1 MNHKKLLG
9 ATAVIVAFMVFAA
22 SGCGIVKVKPQDAD
36 KIIVAVVDGE
46 NITKAEFD
54 KIFEIFKTQVELN
67 QDSSIWDKEYEG
79 KKYIDLAKEQVLDQM
94 IGDRVQLRKANELG
108 IAVSDEE
115 VNAEVDKWKKLFNS
129 DEKYI
134 EFLTTLKMEEAYFKD
149 NLKKDLMI
157 NKMKEKLTQS
167 VEITDTELADYYN
180 SHMNLFYKVKASHI
194 LLDTEE
200 EAKKILE
207 RVKAGEDFN
216 ALAKEFSTDPSAKEN
231 SGSLGYFRHGEM
243 VEPFEQ
249 AAFALKPGEVSD
261 LVKSDYGYHIIKVED
276 KTIDKFED
284 VKDELKN
291 TLITDKKNQ
300 NYSTSLE
307 EMKSKAKIEKFPKN
321 L

>member
-1 MNHKKLLG
+1 MKHRKLLG
-9 ATAVIVAFMVFAA
+9 ITAILMAFMIFAA
-22 SGCGIVKVKPQDAD
+22 TGCGMVKVKPQNAD
-36 KIIVAVVDGE
+36 KTIVATVDGE
-46 NITKAEFD
+46 SITKAEFD
-54 KIFEIFKTQVELN
+54 KIFEIFKTQVEMN
-67 QDSSIWDKEYEG
+67 QDPSIWEKEYEG

-94 IGDRVQLRKANELG
+94 IGDRVQLHKANELG
-108 IAVSDEE
+108 ITVSDEE

-134 EFLTTLKMEEAYFKD
+134 EFLTTLKMDEAYFKD

-157 NKMKEKLTQS
+157 NKVKEKLTQN
-167 VEITDTELADYYN
+167 VEITDTELADYYG
-180 SHMNLFYKVKASHI
+180 SHINLFYKVKASHI

-231 SGSLGYFRHGEM
+231 SGDLGYFRHGEM
-243 VEPFEQ
+243 VESFEQ
-249 AAFALKPGEVSD
+249 AAFALKPGEISD

-276 KTIDKFED
+276 KTVDKFED

-291 TLITDKKNQ
+291 NMITDRKNQ
-300 NYSTSLE
+300 NYNTSFE
-307 EMKSKAKIEKFPKN
+307 EMKSKAKIEKFLKN

>member
-1 MNHKKLLG
+1 MNRKKLLG
-9 ATAVIVAFMVFAA
+9 ATAVIIAFMVFAA
-22 SGCGIVKVKPQDAD
+22 SGCGMVKVKPQDPD
-36 KIIVAVVDGE
+36 KTIVATVDGE

-54 KIFEIFKTQVELN
+54 KIFEIFKTQVEMN
-67 QDSSIWDKEYEG
+67 QDPSIWEKEYEG

-94 IGDRVQLRKANELG
+94 VGDRVQLHKANELG
-108 IAVSDEE
+108 ITVSDEE

-134 EFLTTLKMEEAYFKD
+134 EFLTTLKMDEAYFKD

-167 VEITDTELADYYN
+167 VEITDTELADYYG
-180 SHMNLFYKVKASHI
+180 SHINLFYKVKASHI

-231 SGSLGYFRHGEM
+231 SGNLGYFRHGEM
-243 VEPFEQ
+243 VESFEQ
-249 AAFALKPGEVSD
+249 AAFALKPGEISD

-276 KTIDKFED
+276 KTVDKFED

-291 TLITDKKNQ
+291 NMITDKKNQ
-300 NYSTSLE
+300 NYSTSFE